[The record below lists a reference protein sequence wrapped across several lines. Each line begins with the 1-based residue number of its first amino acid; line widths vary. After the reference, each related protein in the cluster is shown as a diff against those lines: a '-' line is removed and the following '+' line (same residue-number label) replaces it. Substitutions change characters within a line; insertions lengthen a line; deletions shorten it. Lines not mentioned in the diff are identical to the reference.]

1 MTSSPSPV
9 SSSPTSTPSN
19 LWLNHPTLR
28 PGKSEREKASL
39 LTPITSPTHTKNK
52 KRLQNLLLVLHG
64 AKIKT
69 KRGREH
75 VREIKR
81 SLEKYG
87 MSASCV
93 HEKVTTKEGDCIAI
107 VRDCVLQSSSSLPQN
122 PNPSIDAI
130 FVMGGDGPLREAVQ
144 GYVEARCVKP

>member
-28 PGKSEREKASL
+28 PGGNQSARKSVLVDS
-39 LTPITSPTHTKNK
+39 ITSPTHTKNK

-81 SLEKYG
+81 SLEKHG
-87 MSASCV
+87 MTASCV
-93 HEKVTTKEGDCIAI
+93 CEKVTTKEGDCIAI
-107 VRDCVLQSSSSLPQN
+107 VRDLIVLQSSSSHES
-122 PNPSIDAI
+122 PSPIQVIDMHVQRMAAN
-130 FVMGGDGPLREAVQ
+130 GRCEAVQ
-144 GYVEARCVKP
+144 GTWKRDA